1 MKAQLKMIMLACAV
15 AGGSLMLSSCGAQI
29 QQRKGNSGKTGWAY
43 NDPKWGG
50 FEVAEY
56 VVTAYPYTSIVA
68 SCQSCHSTDAWGM
81 DLSPCG
87 PIIVE

>member
-15 AGGSLMLSSCGAQI
+15 AGSSLMLSSCGAQI

-56 VVTAYPYTSIVA
+56 VEQQT
-68 SCQSCHSTDAWGM
+68 
-81 DLSPCG
+81 G
-87 PIIVE
+87 PGLVLIEGGTFTMGRWSRM